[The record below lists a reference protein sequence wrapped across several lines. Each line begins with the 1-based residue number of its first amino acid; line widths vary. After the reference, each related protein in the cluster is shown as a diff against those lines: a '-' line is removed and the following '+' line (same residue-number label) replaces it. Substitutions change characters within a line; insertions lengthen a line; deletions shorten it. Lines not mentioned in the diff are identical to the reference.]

1 MQCYSIEYRS
11 FYLVVQDV
19 VLLPCQQDVADF
31 ETSTRSSLDY
41 ILYVSIR
48 ALVLQT
54 LTNEHTQKNL
64 TIMFIFS
71 PNAD

>member
-1 MQCYSIEYRS
+1 M
-11 FYLVVQDV
+11 
-19 VLLPCQQDVADF
+19 LLPCQQNVADF

-54 LTNEHTQKNL
+54 LTNEHTQKKL
-64 TIMFIFS
+64 DYHVYIFS
-71 PNAD
+71 ERGLNDIEQLPYY